1 MNEINEGPIVEF
13 LNRWSDLYN
22 PLYCF
27 PGSDKI
33 KEASETIDKCRK
45 KLEQKDFKAA
55 QLYYNL
61 SEYRSAA
68 IAYTNLLNDYPE
80 SSSGENYK
88 LMVVKSLYKFAKM
101 SILSKQEERYEKVI
115 SEYEDFMDRY
125 PESKLLK
132 TAESYRIQSQNQI
145 KIIINFNRSH
155 NSKN

>member
-1 MNEINEGPIVEF
+1 MQNFISIHP
-13 LNRWSDLYN
+13 S
-22 PLYCF
+22 
-27 PGSDKI
+27 SDKI

-45 KLEQKDFKAA
+45 KLEQKDYKAA

-68 IAYTNLLNDYPE
+68 IAFTNLLNDYPE

-132 TAESYRIQSQNQI
+132 TAESYSIQSQNQI
-145 KIIINFNRSH
+145 KIIKNEQTSSS
-155 NSKN
+155 SKR